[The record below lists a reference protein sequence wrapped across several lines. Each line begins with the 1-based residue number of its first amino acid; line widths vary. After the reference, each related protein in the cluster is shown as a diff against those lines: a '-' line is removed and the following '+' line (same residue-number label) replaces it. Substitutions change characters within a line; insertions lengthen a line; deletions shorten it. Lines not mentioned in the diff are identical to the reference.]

1 MTPLDHAISSA
12 RKFGGNP
19 RDYIE
24 IHDWF
29 DETKQYTGD
38 FGHRALRHHSAGVQW
53 CVEKF
58 GHIVINSDGTLV
70 PVKVIA
76 EQHVQEDCGF
86 VPTVSD
92 WTDVL
97 VKNPPEWML
106 KVQMKKIQKMEV
118 K

>member
-29 DETKQYTGD
+29 DETKAYTGN
-38 FGHRALRHHSAGVQW
+38 FGHRAMRHHAAGVQW
-53 CVEKF
+53 CCEKF
-58 GHIVINSDGTLV
+58 GHILINSDGTLV
-70 PVKVIA
+70 PTKIIA
-76 EQHVQEDCGF
+76 EQHVTEDCGF
-86 VPTVSD
+86 VPTISD
-92 WTDVL
+92 WTDAI